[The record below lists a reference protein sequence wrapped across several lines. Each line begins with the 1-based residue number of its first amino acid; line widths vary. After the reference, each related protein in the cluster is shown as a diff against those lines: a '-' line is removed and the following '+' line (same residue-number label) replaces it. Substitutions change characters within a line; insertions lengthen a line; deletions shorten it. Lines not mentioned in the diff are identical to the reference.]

1 MMEQRPEERREE
13 LGETQE
19 RPPDLD
25 QEQETDRE
33 TASLEKELD
42 QTRQALQD
50 YERRLLRLQAD
61 FDNFRKRMQ
70 KEQARWGEEAQL
82 ELVKS
87 LLPVVDNL
95 ERALDQEGG
104 DPDSIRQG
112 VEMIYRQLRE
122 VLGQYGV
129 ERIAAR
135 GQPFDP
141 NFHEAVMTEETGEEP
156 EGTVLE
162 EFRTGYTM
170 GSRLLRPCSVKV
182 ASRSREE
189 DKREDS
195 AREEDDGK

>member
-1 MMEQRPEERREE
+1 MEQRPEERQEE

-61 FDNFRKRMQ
+61 FDNFRKRML

-95 ERALDQEGG
+95 ERALDQEG

>member
-61 FDNFRKRMQ
+61 FDNFRKRML

>member
-1 MMEQRPEERREE
+1 MEQRPEERREE

-61 FDNFRKRMQ
+61 FDNFRKRML
-70 KEQARWGEEAQL
+70 KEQTRWGEEAQL

-95 ERALDQEGG
+95 ERALDQEG

-129 ERIAAR
+129 ERIPAR